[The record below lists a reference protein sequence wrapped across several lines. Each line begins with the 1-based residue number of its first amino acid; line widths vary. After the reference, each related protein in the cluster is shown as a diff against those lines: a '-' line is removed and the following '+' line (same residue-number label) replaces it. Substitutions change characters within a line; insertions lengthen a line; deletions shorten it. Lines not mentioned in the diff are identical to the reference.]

1 MGVNRSG
8 VRLDPPNQLQRPGGS
23 QIEEKILFW
32 ERDERSGEQISH
44 YLGMKRLHHQ
54 R

>member
-8 VRLDPPNQLQRPGGS
+8 VRLDPPNQRPGGS

-32 ERDERSGEQISH
+32 ERDERSGDIVASAGGANKS
-44 YLGMKRLHHQ
+44 L
-54 R
+54 